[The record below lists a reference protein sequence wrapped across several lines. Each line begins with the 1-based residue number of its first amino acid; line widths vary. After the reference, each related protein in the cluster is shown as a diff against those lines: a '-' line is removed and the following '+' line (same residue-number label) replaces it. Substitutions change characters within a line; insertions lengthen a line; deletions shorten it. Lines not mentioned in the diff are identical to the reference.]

1 MLARRAVVAN
11 LTVRDVDEEV
21 VEWFRSQA
29 KAHQR
34 SLEGEIR
41 ALLER
46 EARQRNMAA
55 WLKRVNRVRKQLP
68 PWQPGMPT
76 AVELVREGRDLERR

>member
-1 MLARRAVVAN
+1 MAN
-11 LTVRDVDEEV
+11 LTVRDVDDDV
-21 VEWFRSQA
+21 VEWLRTQA

-46 EARQRNMAA
+46 EARQRRMGA
-55 WLKRVNRVRKQLP
+55 WLKRVALLRKQLP

-76 AVELVREGRDLERR
+76 AADLVREGRDEDRR

>member
-1 MLARRAVVAN
+1 MAN
-11 LTVRDVDEEV
+11 LTVRDVDDDV
-21 VEWFRSQA
+21 VEWLRTQA

-46 EARQRNMAA
+46 EARQRRMGA
-55 WLKRVNRVRKQLP
+55 WLKRVARLRKQLP

-76 AVELVREGRDLERR
+76 AADLVREGRDEDRR

>member
-1 MLARRAVVAN
+1 MRSRRSGLIN

-21 VEWFRSQA
+21 VAWFRSQA
-29 KAHQR
+29 KSHHR

-41 ALLER
+41 TLLER

-76 AVELVREGRDLERR
+76 AVELVREGRG

>member
-1 MLARRAVVAN
+1 MAN
-11 LTVRDVDEEV
+11 LTVRDVDDDV
-21 VEWFRSQA
+21 VTWLRGRA
-29 KAHQR
+29 KAHHR

-46 EARQRNMAA
+46 EARQRQMAG
-55 WLKRVNRVRKQLP
+55 WLKRVGRLRKQLP

-76 AVELVREGRDLERR
+76 AAELVRAGRDEDR

>member
-1 MLARRAVVAN
+1 MAN
-11 LTVRDVDEEV
+11 LTVRDVDDEI
-21 VEWFRSQA
+21 VEWFRGQA

-46 EARQRNMAA
+46 EARQRRKAS
-55 WLKRVNRVRKQLP
+55 WLKRVDRLRKQVP
-68 PWQPGMPT
+68 PWKPGMPT
-76 AVELVREGRDLERR
+76 AVEFVREARDEDRH

>member
-1 MLARRAVVAN
+1 MTN
-11 LTVRDVDEEV
+11 LTVRDIDDQV
-21 VEWFRSQA
+21 VKWLRRQA

-46 EARQRNMAA
+46 EARQRRMGA
-55 WLKRVNRVRKQLP
+55 WLKRVDKLRSTIP
-68 PWQPGMPT
+68 PWKPGMPL
-76 AVELVREGRDLERR
+76 AADLVRQCRDEDRN

>member
-1 MLARRAVVAN
+1 MAN
-11 LTVRDVDEEV
+11 LTVRDVDDEV
-21 VEWFRSQA
+21 VEWFRGQA

-46 EARQRNMAA
+46 EARQRTMGT
-55 WLKRVNRVRKQLP
+55 WLKRVSRLRKQLP

-76 AVELVREGRDLERR
+76 AAELVREGRDEERR

>member
-1 MLARRAVVAN
+1 MTN
-11 LTVRDVDEEV
+11 LTVRDVDDDV
-21 VEWFRSQA
+21 VAWLRTQA

-46 EARQRNMAA
+46 EARQRRMAS
-55 WLKRVNRVRKQLP
+55 WLKRVARLRKQLP
-68 PWQPGMPT
+68 PWKPGMPT
-76 AVELVREGRDLERR
+76 AVDLVREGREEDR

>member
-1 MLARRAVVAN
+1 MAN
-11 LTVRDVDEEV
+11 ITVRDVADNV
-21 VEWFRSQA
+21 VEWFRIQA

-34 SLEGEIR
+34 SLGDEIR

-46 EARQRNMAA
+46 EARQRRKAS
-55 WLKRVNRVRKQLP
+55 WLKRADRLRKKLP

-76 AVELVREGRDLERR
+76 AVELVRESREEDR